1 MRLLI
6 AVLTVEFLVGSSLC
20 FGENITTLKGKTYT
34 GVTVQYV
41 EPDGIM
47 IKHSAGLGKVFFSEL
62 SPELRDK
69 YGYDPEKHRQQNILQ
84 QKKAEITRALKDA
97 EAKSIQVEARLSQV
111 FSEGALAY
119 IKTYQTRTYTET
131 YTESHAGSATH
142 STLSGGTRTMRS
154 GSQGA
159 VVKSRVRTDT
169 IEGEEQDDPVFIIGI
184 PRNYSDRSTWRG
196 QLCLLGTYTYTTVL
210 GVEMTVDKYITLNSL
225 ARIIVASSSTSETTS
240 KASAPAAGNSDEWGF
255 GSP

>member
-1 MRLLI
+1 MKLSR
-6 AVLTVEFLVGSSLC
+6 ATTVAAFLVVAWPCL
-20 FGENITTLKGKTYT
+20 GEDITTLKGKTYT
-34 GVTVQYV
+34 GITVQNI

-47 IKHSAGLGKVFFSEL
+47 IKHSAGLGKLYFSEL

-69 YGYDPEKHRQQNILQ
+69 YGYNPEKYRQHQKNQ
-84 QKKAEITRALKDA
+84 QEKAEITRSLKEA

-142 STLSGGTRTMRS
+142 STLNGGTRTMRS

-169 IEGEEQDDPVFIIGI
+169 IEGDEQDDPVFIIGI
-184 PRNYSDRSTWRG
+184 PSNYSDGGIWRG

-210 GVEMTVDKYITLNSL
+210 GAEKTVAKYITLNSL
-225 ARIIVASSSTSETTS
+225 ARIIVASSSPSETTS
-240 KASAPAAGNSDEWGF
+240 KTSASAAGNSDEWGF